1 MSGTD
6 LTTQEARPRVEIDLS
21 IYAPLFEDDTISD
34 DDKMALLN
42 ALWSMILSFAQIG
55 WGVHPVQQA
64 QSARGRH
71 EIGCGKAAGHTDECT
86 GESRDMLS
94 SSFPMLTGHFD
105 GVAASGTRDM
115 RES

>member
-6 LTTQEARPRVEIDLS
+6 LTTQDTRPRVEIDLS
-21 IYAPLFEDDTISD
+21 VYAPLLEDDAISD
-34 DDKMALLN
+34 EDKRTLLN

-64 QSARGRH
+64 QAARGRH
-71 EIGCGKAAGHTDECT
+71 EIGCGKGAGQADERAA
-86 GESRDMLS
+86 ESADVLS
-94 SSFPMLTGHFD
+94 SSLPMLTGHFD
-105 GVAASGTRDM
+105 GVASSGARDM